1 MLVPTALQISLV
13 TTAHTS
19 PHTSLH
25 QYALQM
31 SSNLCLSHLDVRS
44 HRLVP
49 ARSLK
54 CLFFSLCLRLLGK
67 WGFAALPHAYRNLYG
82 TGLSGVA
89 PSTNIKALGMS
100 PDEPEVPLLSRRHVG
115 HASDLKA
122 FLLARTR
129 PIKIVARVNV
139 FARDEREEG
148 AGLAG
153 EHLESREAELV
164 LVGMS
169 YKIAE
174 GAWASGEIPRRCGP
188 SHTSVAPD
196 EAFDD
201 MALYVKHTKGLV
213 ALTGCGHAGV
223 ENIMEYGLQVT
234 GTDKLYAVIGGRAR
248 ACRGYSLH
256 WHCGYCGVTN
266 CGEVG
271 G

>member
-1 MLVPTALQISLV
+1 MLISSRRKKPSFGAGKKSQVSIL
-13 TTAHTS
+13 
-19 PHTSLH
+19 
-25 QYALQM
+25 
-31 SSNLCLSHLDVRS
+31 
-44 HRLVP
+44 
-49 ARSLK
+49 
-54 CLFFSLCLRLLGK
+54 FSLLEAPRQVGLRRLAPRLQKSLRHGA
-67 WGFAALPHAYRNLYG
+67 FR
-82 TGLSGVA
+82 SC